1 MGDQPMLRGG
11 GVGCGGN
18 GARADCLSSI
28 DGDQLHESRRLWR
41 IKGVGDHGANGENI
55 QARADIGRGDERQEG
70 AGALP
75 DDLLMQGA
83 MKKTCKEVWD
93 SLKVRFV
100 GADCNDPRSFQL
112 GNLWIK
118 D

>member
-1 MGDQPMLRGG
+1 MSLGDYGG
-11 GVGCGGN
+11 SS
-18 GARADCLSSI
+18 GA
-28 DGDQLHESRRLWR
+28 
-41 IKGVGDHGANGENI
+41 GDHGANSANV
-55 QARADIGRGDERQEG
+55 QARADIDRGGKRQEG
-70 AGALP
+70 TSALP
-75 DDLLMQGA
+75 DNVLMQVA
-83 MKKTCKEVWD
+83 VKKTCKEVWD